1 METETTRPGL
11 QSDEYELEHDE
22 EHGAEEEHVHLPA
35 LSVWPITMALGIT
48 LLGMGAVTVIWMTYL
63 GLAIMFISLIYWIQE
78 LRHEH
83 R

>member
-1 METETTRPGL
+1 
-11 QSDEYELEHDE
+11 
-22 EHGAEEEHVHLPA
+22 
-35 LSVWPITMALGIT
+35 MALGIT